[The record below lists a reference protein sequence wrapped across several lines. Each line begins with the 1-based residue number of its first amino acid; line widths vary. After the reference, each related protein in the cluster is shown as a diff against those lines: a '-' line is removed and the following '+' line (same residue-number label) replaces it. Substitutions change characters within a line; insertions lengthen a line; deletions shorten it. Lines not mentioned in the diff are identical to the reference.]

1 MSDPIRVL
9 IVDDHTVVSEGLS
22 ALLSAPKYGVSVVGT
37 ASDGEKAVARARELR
52 PDVTLM
58 DMVMPRKSGLEA
70 IQEILAE
77 QPDARILMLTSYSNE
92 NEITAAIRSGAMGYL
107 RKDSSVEELVHAIRS
122 VAMGRMSLPPE
133 LAQRLM
139 QMQTTSAPTFPGNE
153 LTERELEVLKCL
165 GEGMSN
171 KDIAARLH
179 ISTATVRSH
188 VSHILSKLNVTNR
201 TQAALYAREQKL
213 ID

>member
-1 MSDPIRVL
+1 
-9 IVDDHTVVSEGLS
+9 
-22 ALLSAPKYGVSVVGT
+22 
-37 ASDGEKAVARARELR
+37 
-52 PDVTLM
+52 M

-77 QPDARILMLTSYSNE
+77 QPDARILMLTSYGDE
-92 NEITAAIRSGAMGYL
+92 NEIVAAIRSGAMGYL

-133 LAQRLM
+133 LAQRMM
-139 QMQTTSAPTFPGNE
+139 QMQTTSAPTFPGNK
-153 LTERELEVLKCL
+153 LTDRELEVLKCL
-165 GEGMSN
+165 GEGLSN
-171 KDIAARLH
+171 KDIAERLH

-188 VSHILSKLNVTNR
+188 VSHILSKLDVANR